1 MTNQN
6 LLQDMTTQATAL
18 STKHEGWA
26 AARSGKEAWIINGGD
41 TNDEKWFSYA
51 YYENL
56 KQLHHAR
63 SNYCEKIRK
72 GNKTCF

>member
-26 AARSGKEAWIINGGD
+26 AARSGKGAWVINGGGP
-41 TNDEKWFSYA
+41 NNEKWFSYA
-51 YYENL
+51 HYENL
-56 KQLHHAR
+56 KQLHYAR
-63 SNYCEKIRK
+63 SSYCENVRK
-72 GNKTCF
+72 GNQTCF

>member
-6 LLQDMTTQATAL
+6 LSQDTITPDTAL

-41 TNDEKWFSYA
+41 SNDEKWFSYTCCG
-51 YYENL
+51 NIN
-56 KQLHHAR
+56 QLRHAR
-63 SNYCEKIRK
+63 EHYCKKITK

>member
-26 AARSGKEAWIINGGD
+26 AARSGKEA
-41 TNDEKWFSYA
+41 
-51 YYENL
+51 
-56 KQLHHAR
+56 
-63 SNYCEKIRK
+63 
-72 GNKTCF
+72 

>member
-1 MTNQN
+1 MTNPH
-6 LLQDMTTQATAL
+6 LSKATTTQDTAL
-18 STKHEGWA
+18 TTKHEGWA

-41 TNDEKWFSYA
+41 TNNDKWFSYA

-56 KQLHHAR
+56 KQLHYAR
-63 SNYCEKIRK
+63 SNYCEKIKK